1 MRNRVLAVVSAI
13 AVVLT
18 IGGASL
24 AANGSTPVAVTEEH
38 EIVAADAGT
47 VVIQVADSNLTI
59 VDVQAQDG
67 WTAEVEI
74 ATGREVEMDFRSG
87 ELRVQV
93 NAELEDG
100 ELQVRI
106 RERNADGDVAE
117 TTVTTVVADPTTSTT
132 IATNDTTSTS
142 LPDDDDTTTSTTI
155 PDDDDT
161 TTSTTIPDDD
171 DLVSLEPFEKTF
183 AIEDIGTVTIAWDGT
198 TLTLVAY
205 DFDPAWTAEF
215 DLRSDEI
222 EIELSSGDDEAE
234 FEAEISDGE
243 LRIEIERG

>member
-47 VVIQVADSNLTI
+47 VVVQVADSSLTI

-106 RERNADGDVAE
+106 RERNADGGVAE
-117 TTVTTVVADPTTSTT
+117 TTVTTVVADSTTSTT

-161 TTSTTIPDDD
+161 TTSI
-171 DLVSLEPFEKTF
+171 
-183 AIEDIGTVTIAWDGT
+183 
-198 TLTLVAY
+198 
-205 DFDPAWTAEF
+205 
-215 DLRSDEI
+215 
-222 EIELSSGDDEAE
+222 
-234 FEAEISDGE
+234 
-243 LRIEIERG
+243 

>member
-155 PDDDDT
+155 PDDDD
-161 TTSTTIPDDD
+161 
-171 DLVSLEPFEKTF
+171 LVSLEPFEKTF

-234 FEAEISDGE
+234 FDAEVNDGE
-243 LRIEIERG
+243 LRVEIERG